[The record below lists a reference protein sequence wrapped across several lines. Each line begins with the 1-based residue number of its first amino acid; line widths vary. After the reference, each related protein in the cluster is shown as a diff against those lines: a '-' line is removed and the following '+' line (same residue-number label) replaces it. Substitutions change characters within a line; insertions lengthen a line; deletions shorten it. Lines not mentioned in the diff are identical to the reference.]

1 MEFKR
6 EMMIEDWLAD
16 TRSLRWEF
24 RIRLSKARRG
34 RRHRTE
40 ADEVRARGAGEGGG
54 KAGVGERG
62 VGPAG
67 YDSCI
72 EMQN

>member
-24 RIRLSKARRG
+24 RIRSSKARRG
-34 RRHRTE
+34 RRQRTE
-40 ADEVRARGAGEGGG
+40 ADDVRAGGG
-54 KAGVGERG
+54 GGGGRWEGG

-72 EMQN
+72 EIQN

>member
-6 EMMIEDWLAD
+6 EMMIEDRLAD

-34 RRHRTE
+34 RRQRTE
-40 ADEVRARGAGEGGG
+40 ADDVSARAAGEGGG
-54 KAGVGERG
+54 KAGGGRRG
-62 VGPAG
+62 GGGA
-67 YDSCI
+67 
-72 EMQN
+72 